1 VTRRL
6 VDAGATA
13 LVIPAQWVP
22 GEHKLS
28 HWQALLKARAIES
41 QCYVLAAGQPA
52 PHGVG
57 YSTVIDPWGVVL
69 RELGPDAGV
78 LQGQLDASVV
88 SAVREI
94 NPVSLARRFD
104 IREKP

>member
-22 GEHKLS
+22 GAHKLS
-28 HWQALLKARAIES
+28 HWRALLKARAIES

-57 YSTVIDPWGVVL
+57 DSTVIDPWGVVL
-69 RELGPDAGV
+69 GELGPDAGV
-78 LQGQLDASVV
+78 LHGQLDASVV

-104 IREKP
+104 IREKL

>member
-1 VTRRL
+1 
-6 VDAGATA
+6 
-13 LVIPAQWVP
+13 VP

-57 YSTVIDPWGVVL
+57 HSTVIDPWGVVL
-69 RELGPDAGV
+69 GELGPDSDV

>member
-1 VTRRL
+1 
-6 VDAGATA
+6 
-13 LVIPAQWVP
+13 
-22 GEHKLS
+22 
-28 HWQALLKARAIES
+28 
-41 QCYVLAAGQPA
+41 
-52 PHGVG
+52 
-57 YSTVIDPWGVVL
+57 VVL
-69 RELGPDAGV
+69 GELGPDAGV